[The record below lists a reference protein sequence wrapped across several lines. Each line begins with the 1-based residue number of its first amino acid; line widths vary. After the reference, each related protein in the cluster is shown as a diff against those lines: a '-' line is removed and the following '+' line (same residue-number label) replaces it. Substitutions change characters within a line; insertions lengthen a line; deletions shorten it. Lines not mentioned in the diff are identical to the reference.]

1 MWLASALFLR
11 NNWENRNRWARLHL
25 SRFRFLSEPPFLVPQ
40 NRVWSWRRRL
50 LPRAAPLLQ
59 QPNCSLFSAKVA
71 LAKPLPLFSRL
82 RYLFHLQ
89 LQLRMQIRVT
99 FPTVKYVFF
108 FYYLNVL
115 RKRKKIGLLYMCK
128 SEVFIAEQE
137 RKKCLSK
144 KLASLRLKIA
154 IGLIAMWMCLCAF
167 YLWKFLSELKI
178 EKKKEPKKK
187 NKDE

>member
-1 MWLASALFLR
+1 
-11 NNWENRNRWARLHL
+11 
-25 SRFRFLSEPPFLVPQ
+25 
-40 NRVWSWRRRL
+40 
-50 LPRAAPLLQ
+50 
-59 QPNCSLFSAKVA
+59 
-71 LAKPLPLFSRL
+71 
-82 RYLFHLQ
+82 
-89 LQLRMQIRVT
+89 
-99 FPTVKYVFF
+99 
-108 FYYLNVL
+108 
-115 RKRKKIGLLYMCK
+115 MCK